1 MSVRHI
7 EGQSCFTDIQVG
19 AGSSQGKRVR
29 TQSTESTTP
38 ESQSKRPRALDVKVP
53 RPVYVGPIS
62 WAYLNKQI
70 TTAWTYNAAMAKLV
84 RNGAKS
90 MLEEDLTSRIVTQRK
105 LCITFCVADT
115 DSLPSTE

>member
-1 MSVRHI
+1 
-7 EGQSCFTDIQVG
+7 
-19 AGSSQGKRVR
+19 
-29 TQSTESTTP
+29 
-38 ESQSKRPRALDVKVP
+38 
-53 RPVYVGPIS
+53 
-62 WAYLNKQI
+62 
-70 TTAWTYNAAMAKLV
+70 MAKLV